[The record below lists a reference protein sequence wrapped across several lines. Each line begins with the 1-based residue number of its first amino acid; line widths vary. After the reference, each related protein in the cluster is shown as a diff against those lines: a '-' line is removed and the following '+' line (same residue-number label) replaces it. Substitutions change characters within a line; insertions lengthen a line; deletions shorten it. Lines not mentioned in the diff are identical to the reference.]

1 MNQEIIRKKKT
12 ICFLLSFIFFAT
24 IPIHIL
30 GTTNPDTTFSIEQN
44 NKTISGKVTDETGEP
59 LPGVSVVEK
68 GTTNGTMTDA
78 DGNFSL
84 NVKNQSTIIF
94 SYIGY
99 KSQEVAASSINGN
112 SIILIEDAL
121 NLDEVIVT
129 GYTTQ
134 KKADLTGSVSVVKV
148 DQLRASTSGNAMR
161 AAQGKVAGMSVSG
174 NGSPSS
180 DAKIRIRGEGSVK
193 SSNDPLYI
201 IDGTPTTRSMNELA
215 TLDIESMQVL
225 KDASSA
231 SIYGSRAANGVIIIT
246 TRKGKKGTTVDFSAS
261 NTFVSKKKPY
271 DLMNTEQRG
280 IAQYWAIK
288 NDNPNA
294 DPNKVGLGWVD
305 GYGGIYQYQD
315 HKDANGNYVL
325 DKVSWREFL
334 DPEPGRQTMRTA
346 DTDWQKE
353 VLRTGYIQQYNV
365 TLSTGSDSGNA
376 LFALDYYNNKGTVKG
391 SYFNRINA
399 RMNSDYSWLNGK
411 VKVGENFTVSKWRRN
426 INNFTTGSD
435 DEIFNRAKGLMS
447 AVPVH
452 TVDGGWGGPT
462 GGMSDRQNP
471 VRLIED
477 NKDNYEDNLR
487 LFGNAYASV
496 EILKGLTFRSS
507 FGLDLTGTWRR
518 LMELKFQSG
527 SVSSERNKLTQ
538 KSGYD
543 FNWNNSNILQY
554 VFDIEKHNFDVML
567 GQETIQRNYAE
578 MGASRMD
585 YGFETPDY
593 MILNSGERE
602 PNNDGYNSN
611 HTMISW
617 FAKMNYN
624 YDDRYLASF
633 TLRRDASSVFGD
645 NNPWATFPAFSL
657 GWVLSNEKFFGDLSG
672 IFSQL
677 KLRYGWGRNGNASID
692 DYASAEL
699 YQALYDQGVLD
710 GWNWGT
716 AYDIVGNEKQLMSGY
731 RRRQPKSPDLKWET
745 TAQHNFG
752 LDFGVLNSKLGGS
765 FDYYRKTTSDL
776 IMQPGSVATVGE
788 GGNLWHNSGEF
799 TNNGFELTLYYR
811 DNIGNV
817 GFDISGVFAHNKQ
830 TVKYVPDYAIN
841 DFAGNNRDQ
850 TIIGRPRYSLFGYVA
865 EGLFQSQEE
874 IDAAP
879 KQTGATPGHIR
890 FKDLNGD
897 NVIDDK
903 DRTWIGNENPDL
915 EYGITLGLTW
925 KNFDFNIFF
934 NGVIGKDLN
943 VRGWK
948 GWSDLYSL
956 GTTGENYGTRMLDAW
971 TPTNTGSTIPAMS
984 LTDKN
989 DDGRFS
995 TYFVESGSYMKIRN
1009 AEIGY
1014 TLPQNILNRILIKRA
1029 RVSLRAENIATFHK
1043 SWGDNKYTGLDPETP
1058 GSGYPLPFSMTMGV
1072 NITF

>member
-1 MNQEIIRKKKT
+1 MNQKRIKMKKAVF
-12 ICFLLSFIFFAT
+12 FLLAFIFFAVF
-24 IPIHIL
+24 PAHSF
-30 GTTNPDTTFSIEQN
+30 GTTSLDNTLSVTQN
-44 NKTISGKVTDETGEP
+44 NKNITGKVIDQTGES
-59 LPGVSVVEK
+59 LPGVSVIEK

-78 DGNFSL
+78 DGNFLL
-84 NVKNQSTIIF
+84 NVKNESTIIF
-94 SYIGY
+94 SDIGY
-99 KSQEVAASSINGN
+99 KSQEIAVSDINGSSIV
-112 SIILIEDAL
+112 LIEDAL

-134 KKADLTGSVSVVKV
+134 KKADLTGSVSVIKV

-174 NGSPSS
+174 NGSPNS

-246 TRKGKKGTTVDFSAS
+246 TRRGKKGTTVDFTAS
-261 NTFVSKKKPY
+261 NTFVSNKKPY

-315 HKDANGNYVL
+315 HKDSNGNFVL
-325 DKVSWREFL
+325 DNVSWREFL
-334 DPEPGRQTMRTA
+334 DPEPGRQTMRTS

-365 TLSTGSDSGNA
+365 TLSTGSDTGNA

-391 SYFNRINA
+391 SFFNRINA
-399 RMNSDYSWLNGK
+399 RINSDYSWLNGK

-452 TVDGGWGGPT
+452 TEDGGWGGPT

-487 LFGNAYASV
+487 LFGNAYVSV
-496 EILKGLTFRSS
+496 EVLKGLTFRSS

-527 SVSSERNKLTQ
+527 SVSSDRNKLTQ

-543 FNWNNSNILQY
+543 LNWNNSNIIQY
-554 VFDIEKHNFDVML
+554 VFDVDKHNIDAML

-593 MILNSGERE
+593 MILDSGERE
-602 PNNDGYNSN
+602 PNNSGYNSN

-617 FAKMNYN
+617 FGKINYN
-624 YDDRYLASF
+624 YDSRYLASF

-657 GWVLSNEKFFGDLSG
+657 GWVLSNEKFFGGLSNV
-672 IFSQL
+672 FSQL
-677 KLRYGWGRNGNASID
+677 KLRYGWGKNGNASID
-692 DYASAEL
+692 DYAASEL

-788 GGNLWHNSGEF
+788 GGNLWRNAGEF
-799 TNNGFELTLYYR
+799 TNNGFELTLFYR

-817 GFDISGVFAHNKQ
+817 GFDISGVFSHNKQ

-865 EGLFQSQEE
+865 DGLFQTQEE

-879 KQTGATPGHIR
+879 KQVGATPGHIR

-897 NVIDDK
+897 KIIDDK

-934 NGVIGKDLN
+934 NGVLGKDLN

-956 GTTGENYGTRMLDAW
+956 GTTGENYGTRMLGAW
-971 TPTNTGSTIPAMS
+971 TPTNTSSTIPAMS

-995 TYFVESGSYMKIRN
+995 TYFVESGAYMKIRN

-1014 TLPQNILNRILIKRA
+1014 TLPQNMLTRMLIKRA
-1029 RVSLRAENIATFHK
+1029 RVSLRADNIATLK
-1043 SWGDNKYTGLDPETP
+1043 KGWGDNQYTGLDPETP
-1058 GSGYPLPFSMTMGV
+1058 GNGYPLPFSMTMGINV
-1072 NITF
+1072 TF